1 MKQVLTVSLA
11 IFISILIGSLFMR
24 VSTDETEIPVISESK
39 NIKAF
44 QVGVY
49 TSEENALKE
58 AEIKKGIVVHENE
71 YYYVYVAILGE
82 QINIEKMTNY
92 LNQNSIYYYV
102 KDITVSEDFKQEL
115 FAIENMMFTTTSEV
129 AFLQLN
135 TKILESY
142 GGINES

>member
-1 MKQVLTVSLA
+1 MKQILTVTLA
-11 IFISILIGSLFMR
+11 IFVSIFVGSLFMR
-24 VSTDETEIPVISESK
+24 VSTDVNDIPVMNEVK

-49 TSEENALKE
+49 TDIENAKRE
-58 AEIKKGIVVHENE
+58 AELKKGIVVQEDE
-71 YYYVYVAILGE
+71 YYYIYVSILGE
-82 QINIEKMTNY
+82 QSNIDKMTNY
-92 LNQNSIYYYV
+92 LNENSIYYYI
-102 KDITVSEDFKQEL
+102 KDINVTDEFKNEL

-142 GGINES
+142 GAMYES

>member
-1 MKQVLTVSLA
+1 MRTRTHKKQFWFNDV
-11 IFISILIGSLFMR
+11 
-24 VSTDETEIPVISESK
+24 
-39 NIKAF
+39 
-44 QVGVY
+44 
-49 TSEENALKE
+49 EENALKE
-58 AEIKKGIVVHENE
+58 AELKKGIVVHENE
-71 YYYVYVAILGE
+71 YFYVYVAILGE

-102 KDITVSEDFKQEL
+102 KDITVSEEFKQEL

>member
-1 MKQVLTVSLA
+1 MKQILTVSLA
-11 IFISILIGSLFMR
+11 IFASIMIGSLFMR
-24 VSTDETEIPVISESK
+24 VSTDEEDIPVINEAK

-49 TSEENALKE
+49 TSKESALKE
-58 AEIKKGIVVHENE
+58 AELKKGIVVHENE

-115 FAIENMMFTTTSEV
+115 LAIENMMFTTTSEV

-142 GGINES
+142 GGLNES

>member
-1 MKQVLTVSLA
+1 MKQILTVSLA
-11 IFISILIGSLFMR
+11 VFVSILIGSIFMHI
-24 VSTDETEIPVISESK
+24 STEETDIPVMNETK

-49 TSEENALKE
+49 TNAENATKE
-58 AEIKKGIVVHENE
+58 AELKKGIVVQENE

-82 QINIEKMTNY
+82 QINIDKMTSY
-92 LNQNSIYYYV
+92 LNQNSIYYYI
-102 KDITVSEDFKQEL
+102 KDINVSEDFKQEL
-115 FAIENMMFTTTSEV
+115 FSLENMMFTTTSEV

-142 GGINES
+142 GDKHES

>member
-1 MKQVLTVSLA
+1 MKQILTVSLA
-11 IFISILIGSLFMR
+11 IFVSIIIGSLFMR
-24 VSTDETEIPVISESK
+24 ISTDETDIPVMNETK

-49 TSEENALKE
+49 TSEENATKE
-58 AEIKKGIVVHENE
+58 AELKKGLVVQENE

-82 QINIEKMTNY
+82 QINIDKMTNY
-92 LNQNSIYYYV
+92 LNQNSIYYYI
-102 KDITVSEDFKQEL
+102 KDITVSEEFKQEL
-115 FAIENMMFTTTSEV
+115 FAIESMMFTTTSEV

-142 GGINES
+142 GAHNEG

>member
-1 MKQVLTVSLA
+1 MKQVLTVTLA
-11 IFISILIGSLFMR
+11 IFVSIMIGSLFMR
-24 VSTDETEIPVISESK
+24 VSTDETDIPVMNETK

-49 TSEENALKE
+49 TTEENALKE
-58 AEIKKGIVVHENE
+58 AELKKGIVVHENE
-71 YYYVYVAILGE
+71 YFYVYVAILGE

-102 KDITVSEDFKQEL
+102 KDITVSEEFKQEL